1 MTILVKTDRV
11 ERMWTA
17 ADGTTCLLVTSETP
31 PMYSVTLVRN
41 EVVLRERRL
50 YGRSSAEVV
59 AQGWNLGT
67 RR

>member
-1 MTILVKTDRV
+1 MTIMIKNDRV
-11 ERMWTA
+11 ERLWTA

-50 YGRSSAEVV
+50 FGRSSAEVV
-59 AQGWNLGT
+59 AEGWSLAS